1 MEAVSEPKTADELAE
16 TLKVSQAQLN
26 AWLKELVKN
35 GSLEKLSKRV
45 RYQAAKG
52 DDGLL

>member
-1 MEAVSEPKTADELAE
+1 LAE
-16 TLKVSQAQLN
+16 TLKVSSAQLN

-35 GSLEKLSKRV
+35 GSLKKSSNPV